1 MSKWQD
7 QKARPRSR
15 VEDAHPPEEGR
26 SVFNPGAKGAVEH
39 VPGGKYRFVP
49 VKRNYEDYAS
59 GRVLYGAPGATA
71 FPVRFASELFQRC
84 ATYLS
89 SRGATSPYTLYD
101 PCCGGGYLA
110 TVIGLLHGEGLNR
123 IVASDISPEA
133 FELARKNLSLL
144 DAFGLGRRVA
154 EINELIR
161 NYRKPSHLE
170 ALESAARLKRQL
182 DGRPN
187 KIMVECFQLDI
198 LGDMELPPEV
208 SRIDMVITDLPYGNL
223 AIWKGPVGDS
233 NPAQRLL
240 TNVRKA
246 LNQNSVVGLV
256 SNKKQEIV
264 HDGYRRV
271 GSLRIGKRR
280 ALLLA
285 PVWATE

>member
-1 MSKWQD
+1 MSKGRD
-7 QKARPRSR
+7 QKAIPRSR
-15 VEDAHPPEEGR
+15 VEDACQPEKGR
-26 SVFNPGAKGAVEH
+26 RVFNPEAKGEVEH
-39 VPGGKYRFVP
+39 APGGKYRFVP

-71 FPVRFASELFQRC
+71 FPVRLASELFQRC
-84 ATYLS
+84 AAYIS
-89 SRGATSPYTLYD
+89 SRGATPPYTLYD

-110 TVIGLLHGEGLNR
+110 TIIGLLHGESLNR

-133 FELARKNLSLL
+133 VELARKNLSLL
-144 DAFGLGRRVA
+144 DASGLDRRMA

-161 NYRKPSHLE
+161 NFRKSSHLE

-182 DGRPN
+182 DGMPN
-187 KIMVECFQLDI
+187 KITVECCQLDI
-198 LGDMELPPEV
+198 LGDTELPPEV
-208 SRIDMVITDLPYGNL
+208 GKVNMVITDLPYGNL
-223 AIWKGPVGDS
+223 AIWSGAVGDS

-240 TNVRKA
+240 ANVRKA

-256 SNKKQEIV
+256 SDKKQEIV

-285 PVWATE
+285 PVWTTE